1 MSAEK
6 VLVLDAN
13 ILIRACLGSRVFQL
27 LEKFEPTVFF
37 YSPDVCFADANRH
50 LSTIVQRRRLNVT
63 PSLLIEQLG
72 RLVHPIN
79 VIVYREFENAAKRRI
94 ADRDPTDWHI
104 VATALFL
111 KCPIW
116 TEDKDFFGVGV
127 PTWTTNRVEVYLS
140 EVH

>member
-13 ILIRACLGSRVFQL
+13 ILIRACLGSRVFDL

-37 YSPDVCFADANRH
+37 YSPDVRFADANRH
-50 LSTIVQRRRLNVT
+50 LSTVVQRRGLNVN
-63 PSLLIEQLG
+63 PSSLIERLS
-72 RLVHPIN
+72 RLVHPVN
-79 VIVYREFENAAKRRI
+79 VIVYRELEKAARRRI
-94 ADRDPTDWHI
+94 ADRDPTDWHV
-104 VATALFL
+104 VAAALFL

-127 PTWTTNRVEVYLS
+127 ATWTTNRIEVYLQDIQ
-140 EVH
+140 